1 MKEKTKHTK
10 IKSLSKTTIKKEEKK
25 MTETPDEPLSPTGR
39 LFMQPSSDEVINCVV
54 AGENPIALDS
64 LKSEI
69 SNSLMLKHP
78 RFCSLM
84 LRDGRGREHW
94 RRTAVDVD
102 RHLVVLRA
110 RLAGADD
117 DEAVSGYVAGLASS
131 SPLAADKPLWEI
143 HVLAAHN
150 AVVFRVHH
158 ALGDGVSLLSLLLTH
173 CRRADDPARLPTVG
187 GSRASAASASA
198 LLTRRGWGVWEF
210 VKVVWFTIFYVVEF
224 VLRVAWLSDRRTVV
238 SGGSGVELWPRRLAT
253 ARFRL
258 ADMKIVKRAVPD
270 STINDVLF
278 GIISSGLSRYLD
290 MRESKGIAMV
300 NLRPHTGLQ
309 ELSQLMTGDPGS
321 RWGNKFGVILLPVY
335 YHGSESD
342 PLEFVKRSKAMIDKK
357 KLSLEAPFSYKL
369 MDSII
374 SLLGPKL
381 ASMLKYRLLCNTTF
395 TVSNVVGPQEEITLA
410 GNPVKYIRPTSSS
423 LPHAITMHM
432 MSYAGIADMQI
443 LVAKDVIPDPRVLAN
458 CFQDALLEL
467 KAAAEAALK
476 S

>member
-1 MKEKTKHTK
+1 M
-10 IKSLSKTTIKKEEKK
+10 

-54 AGENPIALDS
+54 AVENPMALDS

-69 SNSLMLKHP
+69 HSSLMLKHP

-84 LRDGRGREHW
+84 LRDPRGREHW

-102 RHLVVLRA
+102 RHLIVLRD
-110 RLAGADD
+110 RLSGASDD
-117 DEAVSGYVAGLASS
+117 DAINDYVAGLASS
-131 SPLAADKPLWEI
+131 SPLASDKPLWEI

-150 AVVFRVHH
+150 AAVFRVHH
-158 ALGDGVSLLSLLLTH
+158 ALGDGVSLMSLLLSH
-173 CRRADDPARLPTVG
+173 CRRADDPARLPTVSG
-187 GSRASAASASA
+187 AASA
-198 LLTRRGWGVWEF
+198 TRRRWSFWEV
-210 VKVVWFTIFYVVEF
+210 VKVLWFTFAYVVEF
-224 VLRVAWLSDRRTVV
+224 VLRVAWLGDRRTAM

-258 ADMKIVKRAVPD
+258 ADMKIVKRAVAD

-290 MRESKGIAMV
+290 MRESKALRNGIQITGIAMV

-395 TVSNVVGPQEEITLA
+395 TVSNVMGPQEEITLA

-467 KAAAEAALK
+467 KAAAEVALK